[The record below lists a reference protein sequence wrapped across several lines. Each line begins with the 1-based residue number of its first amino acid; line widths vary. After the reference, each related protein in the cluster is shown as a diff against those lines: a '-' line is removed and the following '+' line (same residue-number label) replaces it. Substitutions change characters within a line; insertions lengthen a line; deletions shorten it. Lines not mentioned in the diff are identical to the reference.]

1 MVEPENYAELVKK
14 AEPHFLEVKAYMF
27 VGASRQKL
35 DKANMPY
42 HKDIVEFA
50 KKIEKNS
57 GYKIIDEQQ
66 QLLQRRFHK
75 GWQLHNWGV
84 ALLNLDRQ
92 EEGYGKILL
101 AYVEDVLTVEA
112 GSEDDADNGLAGKTL
127 RDAGEEEGLLRAVK
141 EIARRRKEAG
151 EPTFVPDLILNE
163 AQARPRARL
172 TATGTLEPLQLLS
185 S

>member
-1 MVEPENYAELVKK
+1 MDPSNYSTMDFETLNRLQALYVEAANA
-14 AEPHFLEVKAYMF
+14 FL
-27 VGASRQKL
+27 GRS
-35 DKANMPY
+35 
-42 HKDIVEFA
+42 FA
-50 KKIEKNS
+50 KAAACLEEQ
-57 GYKIIDEQQ
+57 YKIIDEQQ